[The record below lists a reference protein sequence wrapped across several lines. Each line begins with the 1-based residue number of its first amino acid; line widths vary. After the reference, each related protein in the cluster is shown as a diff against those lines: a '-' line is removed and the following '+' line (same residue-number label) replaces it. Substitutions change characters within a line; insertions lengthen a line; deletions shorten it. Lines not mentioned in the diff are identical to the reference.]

1 MKKLND
7 REIAQTYVGK
17 TFNQEKLLA
26 VSYQNGTSYPDN
38 HPRFISDCYHY
49 KQEFLNLFGITPL
62 LLESWGY
69 RGVEFSVYVYIADGM
84 IAGCKIFKYKNT
96 HCGGHGRPSGYE
108 LTPSQQ
114 EIRIFKRI
122 MDYITERR

>member
-1 MKKLND
+1 MNKLN
-7 REIAQTYVGK
+7 ECEVAQGYIGK
-17 TFNQEKLLA
+17 AFNRANLLA
-26 VSYQNGTSYPDN
+26 LSYQNGTSYPEN

-49 KQEFLNLFGITPL
+49 KQEFLKLFGITPL

-69 RGVEFSVYVYIADGM
+69 RGVEFSVYVYIADGR

-96 HCGGHGRPSGYE
+96 YCGCHGRPSGCE

-114 EIRIFKRI
+114 EIRIFRRI
-122 MDYITERR
+122 MDYITE